1 MTYLL
6 DTNILLAY
14 LRDSGL
20 ANKIDKHFQP
30 LAYPNTPIVSV
41 VSLGELKSIALRNN
55 WGQKRLDL
63 LDKFVKQFLIADI
76 NIATIIDKYAEI
88 DAFSQGKLASK
99 LLKESARN
107 MGKNDLWIAA
117 SASVLKATLL
127 TSDHDFSHLKNE
139 YINLEIVDLWY

>member
-14 LRDSGL
+14 LRDSEL
-20 ANKIDKHFQP
+20 ANEIDKHFQP
-30 LAYPNTPIVSV
+30 LSFPNTPVVSV

-63 LDKFVKQFLIADI
+63 LNRFVKQFLIADI
-76 NIATIIDKYAEI
+76 NISTIIEKYAEI
-88 DAFSQGKLASK
+88 DAFSQGKLVTK
-99 LLKESARN
+99 VLKESARN

-117 SASVLKATLL
+117 SASVLNATLL

-139 YINLEIVDLWY
+139 YINLEIIDL

>member
-14 LRDSGL
+14 LRDGGL

-139 YINLEIVDLWY
+139 YINLEIVDL

>member
-55 WGQKRLDL
+55 WGQKRVDL

-139 YINLEIVDLWY
+139 YINLEIVDL

>member
-1 MTYLL
+1 M
-6 DTNILLAY
+6 
-14 LRDSGL
+14 
-20 ANKIDKHFQP
+20 
-30 LAYPNTPIVSV
+30 
-41 VSLGELKSIALRNN
+41 GELKSIAIRNN

-107 MGKNDLWIAA
+107 MGKMICGLP
-117 SASVLKATLL
+117 LL
-127 TSDHDFSHLKNE
+127 HR
-139 YINLEIVDLWY
+139 Y

>member
-139 YINLEIVDLWY
+139 YINLEIVDL